1 MYGASPDDVLV
12 VVAGASEALLSMFYL
27 AAEDGK
33 NVVVQSPAFPPF
45 LDIPSSLTG
54 R

>member
-1 MYGASPDDVLV
+1 MYRASPDDVL

-27 AAEDGK
+27 AAGDGK

-45 LDIPSSLTG
+45 LDILSSLTG
-54 R
+54 L

>member
-1 MYGASPDDVLV
+1 MYRASPDDVLV
-12 VVAGASEALLSMFYL
+12 VAGASEVLLSMFYL
-27 AAEDGK
+27 AADDGK

-54 R
+54 L